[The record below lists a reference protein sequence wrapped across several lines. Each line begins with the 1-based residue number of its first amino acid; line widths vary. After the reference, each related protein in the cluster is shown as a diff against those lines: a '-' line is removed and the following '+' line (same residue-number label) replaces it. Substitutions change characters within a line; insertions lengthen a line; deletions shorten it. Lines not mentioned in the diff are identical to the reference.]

1 MRFPAVAK
9 RLLPEFSPDANDAL
23 ADVSLAR
30 DWRAHDFPPAPR
42 ARAASHEPGR
52 EALGVE
58 QMRAPRH
65 AREVRLPRGEVA
77 QAHRAL
83 TGASGGAVER
93 EGGARERSDGARG
106 EAATVPRPGASARD
120 LRMRGGC
127 AWRGGCEG
135 VVDRREEVPL
145 GRGRVCV
152 LRRPSARG
160 K

>member
-93 EGGARERSDGARG
+93 EGGARERSQKSVDSENYQKNLTIAGG
-106 EAATVPRPGASARD
+106 ERTRK
-120 LRMRGGC
+120 
-127 AWRGGCEG
+127 
-135 VVDRREEVPL
+135 
-145 GRGRVCV
+145 GRKPPKPKG
-152 LRRPSARG
+152 L
-160 K
+160 